1 MYVFIYHRL
10 NDAILYMNMLLD
22 QTLKLKAEAHSPI
35 HIQELRRLV
44 MLIITETSTLTSTG
58 LPSAVEVSAEEDG
71 GNNTMPTMIP
81 HTAHTDSDTDNFKHI
96 NDDTDTSG
104 VISQVKAQNTLENK
118 PAHTQKQHN
127 NEQLLI
133 KLDKLLTRMTYAVD
147 SDSNIWDVYAVYHQ
161 CFDRGVQAKDCRV
174 KQVCNMF
181 MYCLYKEY
189 CIQYISIIGTLH
201 LYPHTKY
208 PHTCILAVYVLIYI
222 YTNTVSRLIN

>member
-1 MYVFIYHRL
+1 
-10 NDAILYMNMLLD
+10 MNMLLD

-44 MLIITETSTLTSTG
+44 MLIITETSTTSNSTI
-58 LPSAVEVSAEEDG
+58 LPSPAESEAPEEVEGSSNNVS
-71 GNNTMPTMIP
+71 TTIP
-81 HTAHTDSDTDNFKHI
+81 YTTYTEPHAADIGASDTELNSDI
-96 NDDTDTSG
+96 
-104 VISQVKAQNTLENK
+104 ISQVKTQNTLETK

-174 KQVCNMF
+174 KQVTC
-181 MYCLYKEY
+181 
-189 CIQYISIIGTLH
+189 SI
-201 LYPHTKY
+201 
-208 PHTCILAVYVLIYI
+208 V
-222 YTNTVSRLIN
+222 